1 MKEIWKDVVG
11 YEGKYQI
18 SNLGRIKSLKG
29 TQKIK
34 KSTINNRGYRLTL
47 LGYKPRKSFYI
58 HRLVAQAFIPN
69 PNNYPQVNHIDG
81 NKLNNCVDNLEWCS
95 QLDNI
100 RHAYRNGLIP
110 ISKNFKA
117 KPVYQYDKKGF
128 VIKKWNCV
136 SDAEKELGIC
146 KSSICACCKHKY
158 GFKTAGGYKWEYV
171 NTTKNDVALQ
181 FVRKI

>member
-58 HRLVAQAFIPN
+58 H
-69 PNNYPQVNHIDG
+69 
-81 NKLNNCVDNLEWCS
+81 
-95 QLDNI
+95 
-100 RHAYRNGLIP
+100 

-181 FVRKI
+181 FVREITMRE